1 MRHTA
6 ALIITAAGSSTR
18 FRSSTSPELT
28 SDPYQQPGGT
38 QDGRHKEEFHRLLD
52 SGLSVLQSSLMP
64 FISLPSS
71 ERAPLL
77 IRIIVT
83 CTPGLVERTRED
95 VLVCL
100 REGHKEI
107 LPEMLICIEGGETR
121 QDSVRLA
128 LEEVATHSP
137 LPDYVLIHDGARPWV
152 TEDLIERTFAAAV
165 RSGGA
170 VPALRSHDAIK
181 RIDSSGMLCGHLDR
195 DLIVGVQTPQIFRY
209 PEILHAHRA
218 AREKVYVDDTEIF
231 MDWGGRVEAVAG
243 DPANRKVTV
252 RQDVDPMIAGNGLWC
267 RGGGTEPS
275 SEASSLPAHTVY
287 TEESTP

>member
-18 FRSSTSPELT
+18 FRSSTPPELT
-28 SDPYQQPGGT
+28 SDPYQQSGGT
-38 QDGRHKEEFHRLLD
+38 QDNLKKEFQRLHD
-52 SGLSVLQSSLMP
+52 SGLSVLQSSLIP

-71 ERAPLL
+71 DRAPLL
-77 IRIIVT
+77 IGIIVT
-83 CTPGLVERTRED
+83 CTPGLVERTREE
-95 VLVCL
+95 VLACL
-100 REGHKEI
+100 REGHKDV

-128 LEEVATHSP
+128 IEEVAAQSP
-137 LPDYVLIHDGARPWV
+137 PPDFVLIHDGARPWV
-152 TEDLIERTFAAAV
+152 TEALIERTFAAAV
-165 RSGGA
+165 QSGGA

-181 RIDSSGMLCGHLDR
+181 LIDSSGMICGHLDR
-195 DLIVGVQTPQIFRY
+195 ELVVGVQTPQIFKY

-218 AREKVYVDDTEIF
+218 ARDKVYVDDTEIF

-252 RQDVDPMIAGNGLWC
+252 RQDIDPMIAGNNLWC
-267 RGGGTEPS
+267 RGIGKEPS
-275 SEASSLPAHTVY
+275 NGASSLSAHTSS